1 MKMSDHTKIIVLG
14 AVALFLAGGLIVMLQ
29 HAYKA

>member
-14 AVALFLAGGLIVMLQ
+14 VVVLFLASGLIVMLQ